1 MRVLITGITGFAG
14 GYLAELLLAE
24 PGVEV
29 FGASRDNR
37 WLSEGLVSQRVDL
50 HVCDLCEGPAI
61 EAVLRETS
69 PDVIYH
75 LAGYAQAGR
84 SIREP
89 DAAWTG
95 NLTATR
101 CLYDAVVRWGGRPRL
116 LAISSGLIYGDCDP
130 PDRAHDE
137 STPLRPATPYA
148 TSKAA
153 ADLLGYQYT
162 CEPGLDIVRV
172 RPFNHVGPRQSA
184 EFALPNFARQ
194 IAAIERGQ
202 QPAVLE
208 TGNLSPRRDLTD
220 VRDTVRAYRLL
231 AEHGRAG
238 EAYNVGSGQALSMRE
253 VLDRLLALAGVRVE
267 VRQRGDLVRAADN
280 AVLRAD
286 PGKLTRETGWS
297 RAFPLERTLADILD
311 YWRQRS

>member
-14 GYLAELLLAE
+14 YYLAEQLLAE
-24 PGVEV
+24 PQVEV

-37 WLSEGLVSQRVDL
+37 WLAEGLASRRAVLR
-50 HVCDLCEGPAI
+50 VCDLCDGPAI
-61 EAVLRETS
+61 EAVLRETR

-75 LAGYAQAGR
+75 LAGYAHAGR
-84 SIREP
+84 SIKEP

-101 CLYDAVVRWGGRPRL
+101 CLYDAVVRWGGRPRIV
-116 LAISSGLIYGDCDP
+116 AISSGLIYGDCAP

-137 STPLRPATPYA
+137 NTPLRPATPYA

-162 CEPGLDIVRV
+162 CEPGLDIIRA
-172 RPFNHVGPRQSA
+172 RPFNHVGPCQSP

-238 EAYNVGSGQALSMRE
+238 EAYNVGSGQALSMQE
-253 VLDRLLALAGVRVE
+253 VLERLLALAGVHVE
-267 VRQRGDLVRAADN
+267 VRQRDDLVRSADN

-286 PGKLTRETGWS
+286 PGKLTRETGWA
-297 RAFPLERTLADILD
+297 RAFALERTLADILD